1 MSVFNTIKSDMY
13 DAMKAR
19 EKVKS
24 NALRTAL
31 SKIKDKQIE
40 KKDSLTDNEIIK
52 VLRSL
57 VKQRDES
64 IKLYNDA
71 GRIDLADNE
80 KLEKKYLETYLPK
93 MLSNEEV
100 AIIVETAIKDLNGL
114 VSPIIDIVLF
124 SLFTDTFVKKL
135 SVVNLKFTDKSAEKH
150 SNSFDKNLSKISTS
164 EQKGIKFS

>member
-1 MSVFNTIKSDMY
+1 MGVFNTIKSDMY

-40 KKDSLTDNEIIK
+40 KREPLNDDEIIK
-52 VLRSL
+52 VLRAL

-64 IKLYNDA
+64 IKLYIDA
-71 GRIDLADNE
+71 GRDDLADEE

-100 AIIVETAIKDLNGL
+100 TIIVETVIKDLNAKSINDISKIMPEVMKKGRGL
-114 VSPIIDIVLF
+114 IDGNIARQI
-124 SLFTDTFVKKL
+124 
-135 SVVNLKFTDKSAEKH
+135 VVNI
-150 SNSFDKNLSKISTS
+150 LSK
-164 EQKGIKFS
+164 

>member
-1 MSVFNTIKSDMY
+1 MGVFNTIKSDMY

-40 KKDSLTDNEIIK
+40 KREPLNDDEIIK
-52 VLRSL
+52 VLRSI

-64 IKLYNDA
+64 IKLYIDA
-71 GRIDLADNE
+71 GRDDLADEE

-100 AIIVETAIKDLNGL
+100 TIIVETVIKDLNANSINDIGKIMPEVMKRGKGL
-114 VSPIIDIVLF
+114 VDGNFARQIVV
-124 SLFTDTFVKKL
+124 SL
-135 SVVNLKFTDKSAEKH
+135 
-150 SNSFDKNLSKISTS
+150 LSK
-164 EQKGIKFS
+164 

>member
-1 MSVFNTIKSDMY
+1 MY

-19 EKVKS
+19 EKIKS

-40 KKDSLTDNEIIK
+40 KKEPLNDDEIIR
-52 VLRSL
+52 VLRAI

-71 GRIDLADNE
+71 GRVDLADNE

-100 AIIVETAIKDLNGL
+100 AIIVETAIKDLNANSVNDIGKIMPIVMKRGKGL
-114 VSPIIDIVLF
+114 VDGNFARQIIV
-124 SLFTDTFVKKL
+124 SL
-135 SVVNLKFTDKSAEKH
+135 
-150 SNSFDKNLSKISTS
+150 LSK
-164 EQKGIKFS
+164 

>member
-1 MSVFNTIKSDMY
+1 MY

-19 EKVKS
+19 EKIKS

-40 KKDSLTDNEIIK
+40 KKEPLNDDEIIR
-52 VLRSL
+52 VLRAI

-71 GRIDLADNE
+71 GRVDLADNE

-93 MLSNEEV
+93 MLSDEEV
-100 AIIVETAIKDLNGL
+100 TIIVETVIKDLNADSINDIGKIMPVVMKRGKGL
-114 VSPIIDIVLF
+114 VDGNFARQIVV
-124 SLFTDTFVKKL
+124 SI
-135 SVVNLKFTDKSAEKH
+135 
-150 SNSFDKNLSKISTS
+150 LSK
-164 EQKGIKFS
+164 

>member
-1 MSVFNTIKSDMY
+1 MGVFNTIKSDMY

-40 KKDSLTDNEIIK
+40 KKEPLNDDEIIR
-52 VLRSL
+52 VLRAI

-71 GRIDLADNE
+71 GRVDLSDNE

-100 AIIVETAIKDLNGL
+100 TIIVETVIKDLNAKSINDISKIMPEVMKKGRGL
-114 VSPIIDIVLF
+114 IDGNIARQI
-124 SLFTDTFVKKL
+124 
-135 SVVNLKFTDKSAEKH
+135 VVNI
-150 SNSFDKNLSKISTS
+150 LSK
-164 EQKGIKFS
+164 

>member
-1 MSVFNTIKSDMY
+1 MSIFNTIKSDMY

-19 EKVKS
+19 EKIKS

-40 KKDSLTDNEIIK
+40 KREPLNDDEIIK
-52 VLRSL
+52 VLRAI

-71 GRIDLADNE
+71 GRVDLADNE

-100 AIIVETAIKDLNGL
+100 AIIVETVIKELNADSINDIGKIMPIVMKRGKGL
-114 VSPIIDIVLF
+114 IDGNVARQIVVSI
-124 SLFTDTFVKKL
+124 L
-135 SVVNLKFTDKSAEKH
+135 S
-150 SNSFDKNLSKISTS
+150 I
-164 EQKGIKFS
+164 

>member
-1 MSVFNTIKSDMY
+1 MRIFNTIKSDMY

-40 KKDSLTDNEIIK
+40 KREPLNDDEIIK
-52 VLRSL
+52 VLRAI

-71 GRIDLADNE
+71 GRVDLADNE

-100 AIIVETAIKDLNGL
+100 AIIVETVIKDLNADSINDIGKIMPVVMKRGKGL
-114 VSPIIDIVLF
+114 VDGNIARQIVV
-124 SLFTDTFVKKL
+124 SL
-135 SVVNLKFTDKSAEKH
+135 
-150 SNSFDKNLSKISTS
+150 LSK
-164 EQKGIKFS
+164 

>member
-1 MSVFNTIKSDMY
+1 MSIFNTIKSDMY
-13 DAMKAR
+13 DAMKAK

-40 KKDSLTDNEIIK
+40 KRKPLNDDEIIK
-52 VLRSL
+52 VLRAI
-57 VKQRDES
+57 VKQRNES

-71 GRIDLADNE
+71 GRVDLAENE

-100 AIIVETAIKDLNGL
+100 AIIVETAIKDLNANSVNDIGKIMPIVMKRGKGL
-114 VSPIIDIVLF
+114 VDGNFARQIIV
-124 SLFTDTFVKKL
+124 SL
-135 SVVNLKFTDKSAEKH
+135 
-150 SNSFDKNLSKISTS
+150 LSK
-164 EQKGIKFS
+164 

>member
-1 MSVFNTIKSDMY
+1 MSIFNTIKTDMY
-13 DAMKAR
+13 NAMKAG

-24 NALRTAL
+24 TALRTAL

-40 KKDSLTDNEIIK
+40 KRDTLNDDEIIR
-52 VLRSL
+52 VLRGL

-71 GRIDLADNE
+71 GRVDLADNE

-100 AIIVETAIKDLNGL
+100 AIIVETAIKDLNADSINDIGKIMPVVMKRGKGL
-114 VSPIIDIVLF
+114 VDGNFARQIVV
-124 SLFTDTFVKKL
+124 SL
-135 SVVNLKFTDKSAEKH
+135 
-150 SNSFDKNLSKISTS
+150 LSK
-164 EQKGIKFS
+164 

>member
-1 MSVFNTIKSDMY
+1 MGVFNTIKSDMY

-40 KKDSLTDNEIIK
+40 KREPLNDDEIIK
-52 VLRSL
+52 VLRAL

-64 IKLYNDA
+64 IKLYIDA
-71 GRIDLADNE
+71 GRDDLADEE

-100 AIIVETAIKDLNGL
+100 TIIVETVIKDLNVDSINDIGKIMPLVMKRGKGL
-114 VSPIIDIVLF
+114 VDGNSARQIVV
-124 SLFTDTFVKKL
+124 SL
-135 SVVNLKFTDKSAEKH
+135 
-150 SNSFDKNLSKISTS
+150 LSK
-164 EQKGIKFS
+164 

>member
-1 MSVFNTIKSDMY
+1 MSIFNTIKSDMY
-13 DAMKAR
+13 NAMKAR

-40 KKDSLTDNEIIK
+40 KREPLNDDEIIK
-52 VLRSL
+52 VLRTI

-71 GRIDLADNE
+71 GRVDLADNE

-100 AIIVETAIKDLNGL
+100 AIIVETAIKDLNANSVNDIGKIMPIVMKRGKGL
-114 VSPIIDIVLF
+114 VDGNFARQIIV
-124 SLFTDTFVKKL
+124 SL
-135 SVVNLKFTDKSAEKH
+135 
-150 SNSFDKNLSKISTS
+150 LSK
-164 EQKGIKFS
+164 